1 VSPILVQ
8 QWIVAIYLY
17 THDSRASHF
26 SARHGAVCYSKSL
39 PGLQI
44 VVILRQECKEICAST
59 EYIHYMSHTLFRSR
73 PHFRKHFTRKYKYEC
88 GRNLFFMHIDRNC
101 PSLTGLMA
109 SSTNVSII
117 GKGAFA
123 GFRILARLFVMVIE
137 SPIHK
142 SVIIPSLLS
151 RALLNQR
158 LNVAFGINNVFTRQM
173 THMSSIL
180 SAKHAPLSISHR
192 MNGTVSLELLDTRF
206 DQGAVNRQHGKK
218 ARA

>member
-1 VSPILVQ
+1 
-8 QWIVAIYLY
+8 
-17 THDSRASHF
+17 
-26 SARHGAVCYSKSL
+26 
-39 PGLQI
+39 
-44 VVILRQECKEICAST
+44 
-59 EYIHYMSHTLFRSR
+59 
-73 PHFRKHFTRKYKYEC
+73 
-88 GRNLFFMHIDRNC
+88 
-101 PSLTGLMA
+101 MA